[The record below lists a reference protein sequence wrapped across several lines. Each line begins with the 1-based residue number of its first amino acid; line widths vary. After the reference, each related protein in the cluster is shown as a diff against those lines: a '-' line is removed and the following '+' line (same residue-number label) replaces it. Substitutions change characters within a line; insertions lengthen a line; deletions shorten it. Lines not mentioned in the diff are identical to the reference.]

1 MKSNFG
7 TTCSTIQ
14 FDDCD
19 LIIVTENASNE
30 IYIIRSKYIQD
41 LLDDWQGECKFVPEN
56 DARVFF
62 ASWNC
67 QPINP
72 YNYHDFSSLCQLLKR
87 KTI

>member
-1 MKSNFG
+1 MKSNFD

-41 LLDDWQGECKFVPEN
+41 LLDDWQGECRFVPEN

-62 ASWNC
+62 ASWNG
-67 QPINP
+67 QPISP
-72 YNYHDFSSLCQLLKR
+72 HDYQDFASLCKLLAR
-87 KTI
+87 KTA